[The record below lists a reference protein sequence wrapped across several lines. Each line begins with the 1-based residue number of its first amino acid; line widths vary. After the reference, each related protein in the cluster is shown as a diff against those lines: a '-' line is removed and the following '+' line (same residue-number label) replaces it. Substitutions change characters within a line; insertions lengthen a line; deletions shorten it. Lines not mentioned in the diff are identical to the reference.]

1 LANAISTLWRISSY
15 AELTGEGGRLY
26 GARWHS
32 AGHRIVYLAASPAG
46 ALIEILVHLEISQD
60 DVPPAYQLL
69 EISVPDPVA
78 IENIEPQVRRHQAE
92 WKLDLVY
99 TRALGDEWLRSR
111 RTALAKVPSVILPD
125 TWNYLLNPD
134 HPQAT
139 GFAIQKPTVAIYDPR
154 LLPKLHR

>member
-1 LANAISTLWRISSY
+1 M
-15 AELTGEGGRLY
+15 
-26 GARWHS
+26 
-32 AGHRIVYLAASPAG
+32 
-46 ALIEILVHLEISQD
+46 IEILVHLEISQD

-78 IENIEPQVRRHQAE
+78 IENIEPQARRHQAE
-92 WKLDLVY
+92 WKLDLAY
-99 TRALGDEWLRSR
+99 TRALGDEWLRSK
-111 RTALAKVPSVILPD
+111 RTALAKVPSAILPD

-139 GFAIQKPTVAIYDPR
+139 GFAIQKSTVAIYDPR